1 MPLPNPE
8 RQKAAREKLGQ
19 VFAHRETVYA
29 IHYACQSFYS
39 GRQLAS
45 TRVGC
50 IAVRQLASG
59 QVTTF
64 SIGKTAELYRMAAND
79 IARNWDALERT
90 MLGEFYEFVRTNKS
104 ARFVH
109 WNMRDDTYGF
119 AALEHRFQVLGGRPE
134 PIAEHNRL
142 DLARLLLELFGDRIV
157 REKNKLI
164 GLSKLNGFS
173 MADVLAG
180 AEEAQALQEGQYR
193 RVQMS
198 TQTKVKLIA
207 DLATAANDRTLRTEA
222 GFVANQLGPLRLM
235 LQKAI
240 DNPGYTLA
248 SGLAGGFFVMLKA
261 YDWLF
266 GG

>member
-8 RQKAAREKLGQ
+8 RQRTARDSLAQ
-19 VFAHRETVYA
+19 IFAHRETVYA

-39 GRQLAS
+39 GEQLAS
-45 TRVGC
+45 TRIGC

-64 SIGKTAELYRMAAND
+64 SIAKTAELYRLAEAD
-79 IARNWDALERT
+79 IASRWNALERT
-90 MLGEFYEFVRTNKS
+90 MLGEFYEFVRTNKG

-109 WNMRDDTYGF
+109 WNMRDDTFGF
-119 AALEHRFQVLGGRPE
+119 AALEHRFQVLGGKPE
-134 PIAEHNRL
+134 PIAEHNRI
-142 DLARLLLELFGDRIV
+142 DVARLLVELYGDRIV
-157 REKNKLI
+157 RAKNKLDA
-164 GLSKLNGFS
+164 LSRLNGFA
-173 MADVLAG
+173 MADVLFG
-180 AEEAQALQEGQYR
+180 AEEAAALQAGQYR

-207 DLATAANDRTLRTEA
+207 DIANRANDRTLKTQA
-222 GFVANQLGPLRLM
+222 GFVANHGGPLRLM

-248 SGLAGGFFVMLKA
+248 SGLAGGFLVMLKA